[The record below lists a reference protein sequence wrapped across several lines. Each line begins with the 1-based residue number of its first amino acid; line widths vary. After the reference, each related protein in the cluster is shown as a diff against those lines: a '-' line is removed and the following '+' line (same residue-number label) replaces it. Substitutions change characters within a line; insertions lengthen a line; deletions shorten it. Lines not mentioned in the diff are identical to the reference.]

1 MRIYVLVVFL
11 SLHLRNLSCYDDI
24 DDDSGKIKD
33 KSETDHELEPESENM
48 DTSDCDTGTFKIC
61 MIMFDNSYLKGKKV
75 FKKIPGPFTILE

>member
-11 SLHLRNLSCYDDI
+11 SLHLRNLSCYDDIDDIDDI

-75 FKKIPGPFTILE
+75 FF